1 MPIFILI
8 SKHSPEN
15 CPMFNAKT
23 RKIMMETNEKSDGLM
38 KKHGVKLLGEW
49 TVPNEH
55 LDFGVY
61 EAPNLDAFMKLG
73 MEPAIMA
80 LSEFLTYEIKI
91 AMSSEEV
98 EQMLKHAR

>member
-1 MPIFILI
+1 MPIFLLI

-15 CPMFNAKT
+15 CPMFNAKS
-23 RKIMMETNEKSDGLM
+23 RKVMMESMDKSEKLM
-38 KKHGVKLLGEW
+38 RKHGVKLLGEW

-61 EAPNLDAFMKLG
+61 EAQSLEAFTKLG
-73 MEPAIMA
+73 MEPEIMA
-80 LSEFLTYEIKI
+80 MSEFLTYEIKV

-98 EQMLKHAR
+98 EQMLKHMR

>member
-1 MPIFILI
+1 MPTFLLI

-23 RKIMMETNEKSDGLM
+23 RKLMTEAMDKMDGLM
-38 KKHGVKLLGEW
+38 KKHGVKNIGSW

-55 LDFGVY
+55 LDIEVY
-61 EAPNLDAFMKLG
+61 EAPSLDAFMKLG

-80 LSEFLTYEIKI
+80 LSEFLTYEIKL

-98 EQMLKHAR
+98 EQMMKHTR